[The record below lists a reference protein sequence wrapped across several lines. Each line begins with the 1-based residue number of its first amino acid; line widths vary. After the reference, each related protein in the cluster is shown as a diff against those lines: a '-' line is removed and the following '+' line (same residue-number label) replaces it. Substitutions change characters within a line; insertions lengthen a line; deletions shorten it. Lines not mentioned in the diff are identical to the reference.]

1 MEKKSGE
8 YLPSRDWFQN
18 RIFLGLLAK
27 YNSNP
32 SSMTSKQ
39 KGKLR
44 AMWTAHSKTVIPAD
58 LEKNTHHEDRPRRA
72 TEETNNQLITKY
84 FKISGAQSYYGQSD
98 RVPMAPV
105 AEYGAPITTLTV
117 NFQNLGVWPKELK
130 GQLQDMLGVR
140 LVETYTNK
148 KTEAKIYKVFKC
160 QDHEGCAFR
169 VKTNYV
175 PPDAVEVMTTVAGHT
190 GNPIRAQKSIPV
202 HIMKMIEELTPRY
215 GAMRVY
221 AELRTRLE
229 NTFEEFLRS
238 IAEEDGRAPIESG
251 RDRLMKIIGN
261 KRRYFLNAQQEA
273 LTDLEEVVEG
283 CMKLGYTT
291 LSAELLQAVSQDLHG
306 TSILG
311 RFDRK
316 LVGDSFLLAPD
327 KVRET
332 GCVVLSSR
340 VGLVTW
346 FNTTHPQESP
356 LLRPETKRVGITVGL
371 DGCFKGAR
379 GGVCLIV
386 IGPVHPTRKPS
397 PGSSVKVGFSL
408 APVLAVI
415 AKNETSGVVEKM
427 VNWLDDLGHIFHG
440 EARLRITASIT
451 DASQALVKDLEVSL
465 DNVHSLRC
473 QYHLSESVKKSE
485 LSKAAKAFVATW
497 IEAMYRCAGRMVSSK
512 LQELLLAYIR
522 ENYGEKDEKHCRI
535 SWARTKGVM
544 HLPCPVDLLM
554 NDEVPTKSPV
564 FNNTCENTFS
574 CLRAFVGRKP
584 PCIGGTGGML
594 ENTRKFLIGYG
605 EGLCDL
611 WTSQL

>member
-84 FKISGAQSYYGQSD
+84 FK
-98 RVPMAPV
+98 
-105 AEYGAPITTLTV
+105 
-117 NFQNLGVWPKELK
+117 NLGVWPKELK

-221 AELRTRLE
+221 AE
-229 NTFEEFLRS
+229 
-238 IAEEDGRAPIESG
+238 
-251 RDRLMKIIGN
+251 
-261 KRRYFLNAQQEA
+261 QEA

-340 VGLVTW
+340 VGRVTW